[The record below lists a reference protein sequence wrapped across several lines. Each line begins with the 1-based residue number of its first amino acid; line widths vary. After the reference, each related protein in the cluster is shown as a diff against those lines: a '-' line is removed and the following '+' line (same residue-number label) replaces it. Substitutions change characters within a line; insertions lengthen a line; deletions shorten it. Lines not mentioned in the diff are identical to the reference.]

1 MASADALVYGG
12 SRMCRPWQPWVMLL
26 LGLAG
31 LRVDAGAR
39 GERDRRGYER
49 EQRGSRRWR
58 WRWRWSL
65 AGSYLAGCVL
75 FGKIVDQSCSTSSY
89 VPDGLTPEQ
98 ASQLQLIADVTNDLV
113 TPGP

>member
-1 MASADALVYGG
+1 
-12 SRMCRPWQPWVMLL
+12 
-26 LGLAG
+26 
-31 LRVDAGAR
+31 
-39 GERDRRGYER
+39 
-49 EQRGSRRWR
+49 
-58 WRWRWSL
+58 
-65 AGSYLAGCVL
+65 VL